1 MTNDANPARAAAP
14 RGQACHAAQ
23 SIPLLLFKASHDGA
37 APLSGGDVPQAGG
50 EGARGSLAALCHR
63 LHLVV
68 LLLESKPRRN
78 YHEQL
83 VMRKKIQPAY
93 DISPAML
100 RQVSHN

>member
-1 MTNDANPARAAAP
+1 MSNNDERCKSSE
-14 RGQACHAAQ
+14 GQACHPAQ
-23 SIPLLLFKASHDGA
+23 SLPLLLFKASHDGA
-37 APLSGGDVPQAGG
+37 APLSGGEVPQAGG

-68 LLLESKPRRN
+68 LVESKPRRN
-78 YHEQL
+78 YHWQL

-93 DISPAML
+93 NISPAML

>member
-1 MTNDANPARAAAP
+1 MSNNDERCKSSE
-14 RGQACHAAQ
+14 GQACHPAQ
-23 SIPLLLFKASHDGA
+23 SLPLLLFKASHDGA
-37 APLSGGDVPQAGG
+37 APLSGGEVPQAGG

-63 LHLVV
+63 LHLLV

-78 YHEQL
+78 YHWQL

>member
-1 MTNDANPARAAAP
+1 MTNDANPARAAAA

-37 APLSGGDVPQAGG
+37 APLSGGEVPQAGG

-63 LHLVV
+63 LHLV
-68 LLLESKPRRN
+68 ESKPRRN
-78 YHEQL
+78 YHWQL

-93 DISPAML
+93 DMSPAML
-100 RQVSHN
+100 HQVGHN

>member
-1 MTNDANPARAAAP
+1 MTNDANPARAAAA
-14 RGQACHAAQ
+14 RGQACHPAQ
-23 SIPLLLFKASHDGA
+23 SLPLLLFKASHDGA
-37 APLSGGDVPQAGG
+37 APLSGEEVPQAGG

-68 LLLESKPRRN
+68 LVESKPRRN
-78 YHEQL
+78 YHGQL